1 MNRTIRFKGMPNAT
15 RLALRKKVNSVFD
28 VKLSKFNS
36 DGITS
41 RDEFDEQMVRRLIEK
56 ISFFSD
62 YLEFTFKSGMTI
74 KLKR

>member
-15 RLALRKKVNSVFD
+15 RLALKKVNSVFD

-62 YLEFTFKSGMTI
+62 HLEFTFKSGMTI